1 MLPGRTRRRLVAGGG
16 LDTTSS
22 DVKVACGF
30 GIGGR
35 GRIRVI
41 GSGSGSGA
49 RIRGGSEDALSLTG
63 IMTVN
68 SGICDKPGAP
78 LEEEYTGG
86 IAVEGL

>member
-1 MLPGRTRRRLVAGGG
+1 MLPGRTRRCLVAGGG
-16 LDTTSS
+16 LEATSS
-22 DVKVACGF
+22 DVKVAYDF

-49 RIRGGSEDALSLTG
+49 STRGGPEDALLPTG

-68 SGICDKPGAP
+68 SGIGDKPGAP
-78 LEEEYTGG
+78 LEERYTGG